1 MKYLHKRTGLTFD
14 IGSIMDTDEVSTY
27 NMTVIM
33 YFGENSNPPIII
45 GYYFGPPYEEDTD
58 TYIDRW
64 FENDDAET
72 KVLEECSKLL
82 HDHLMV
88 NRDHMSLDEA
98 CRMDELEYQL
108 GVMLY
113 DHQDRR
119 LLQEKIDRHHYMLY
133 IRNLYTEGKIDAETR
148 ESLMRLACNFE
159 EE

>member
-1 MKYLHKRTGLTFD
+1 MKHLHKRTGLTFD
-14 IGSIMDTDEVSTY
+14 IGHIVEADGVHTY
-27 NMTVIM
+27 DMTVIM
-33 YFGENSNPPIII
+33 YFGENGNSPIII
-45 GYYFGPPYEEDTD
+45 GYYFGDYVEEYTD
-58 TYIDRW
+58 TYINNW
-64 FENDDAET
+64 LENNDAET
-72 KVLEECSKLL
+72 KVLEECNKLL

-88 NRDHMSLDEA
+88 NRDYMETLDI

-119 LLQEKIDRHHYMLY
+119 LLQEKTDRHQYMLY
-133 IRNLYTEGKIDAETR
+133 VRGLYIHGKIDAETR

>member
-1 MKYLHKRTGLTFD
+1 MKHLHQRTGLTFD
-14 IGSIMDTDEVSTY
+14 IGSIEDADGVHTY

-33 YFGENSNPPIII
+33 YFGENDNPPIII
-45 GYYFGPPYEEDTD
+45 GYYFGPHSEENTD

-64 FENDDAET
+64 FENNDAET
-72 KVLEECSKLL
+72 NVLEECYKLV

-88 NRDHMSLDEA
+88 NRDYMGTNEA
-98 CRMDELEYQL
+98 CKMDELEYQL

-119 LLQEKIDRHHYMLY
+119 LLQEKTDRHHYMLY
-133 IRNLYTEGKIDAETR
+133 VRSLYTDGKIDAETR

>member
-1 MKYLHKRTGLTFD
+1 MKHLHKSTGLAFD
-14 IGSIMDTDEVSTY
+14 IGSIEDADGVHTY

-45 GYYFGPPYEEDTD
+45 GYYFGPHSEKDTD
-58 TYIDRW
+58 MYIDRW
-64 FENDDAET
+64 FENNDAET
-72 KVLEECSKLL
+72 NVLEECHKLV

-88 NRDHMSLDEA
+88 NRDYMETLDIR
-98 CRMDELEYQL
+98 RMDELEYQL

-113 DHQDRR
+113 DRQDRR
-119 LLQEKIDRHHYMLY
+119 LLQEKTDRHQYMLY
-133 IRNLYTEGKIDAETR
+133 VRGLYIHGKIDAETR